1 MKLESPKPFY
11 LLLCLGLFLQVAV
24 GQPPFLDKL
33 GRGAKAALAVI
44 GNLCG
49 SEPPVA
55 CTCRNTDEDFEA
67 DENSANGNLNF
78 CAET

>member
-1 MKLESPKPFY
+1 MEAKGPRHTC
-11 LLLCLGLFLQVAV
+11 LLLCLSLFLQMAA
-24 GQPPFLDKL
+24 GQPPFLDKI

-55 CTCRNTDEDFEA
+55 CTCRNTDENFA
-67 DENSANGNLNF
+67 DEEDNGNLNF
-78 CAET
+78 HAKI